1 MYEKPTLQ
9 FKVPTWDV
17 HKALRVTLEHLYRYF
32 ENAISDEKL
41 CWRSWLLNKLHL
53 LPLKFKKK
61 QTMFIKVYNE
71 NNESYYGS
79 VSYKLR
85 ILSVPNIQIR
95 EYGQQC
101 HLYWRISSHMSVKST
116 EIINHGI
123 PNVTYMGHNWA
134 CQSTETVV
142 TADESCTL
150 LTVGLF
156 EEGAAVAVK
165 AWVWSALPPV
175 CTIICCPELSCA
187 CIACSWLG
195 FNWIYIKQLR
205 NNQLKWRKICSTDNP
220 IICHKEDCYWD
231 SRVTNIWSCKV
242 KWD

>member
-1 MYEKPTLQ
+1 
-9 FKVPTWDV
+9 
-17 HKALRVTLEHLYRYF
+17 
-32 ENAISDEKL
+32 
-41 CWRSWLLNKLHL
+41 
-53 LPLKFKKK
+53 
-61 QTMFIKVYNE
+61 MFIKVYNE
-71 NNESYYGS
+71 NNESFYGS

-95 EYGQQC
+95 DCEQC

-134 CQSTETVV
+134 CESTETVV

-195 FNWIYIKQLR
+195 VNWIYIKQLR
-205 NNQLKWRKICSTDNP
+205 NNPLKWRKICSTDNP
-220 IICHKEDCYWD
+220 IIFHKEDCYWD
-231 SRVTNIWSCKV
+231 SRVTNMKL
-242 KWD
+242 